1 MQKQYTV
8 EEIQTILTQAKIS
21 AQNASQKY
29 LDERL
34 GGEDNFPCG
43 FAWVNIYGIK
53 GNTKMGRAMKAAGI
67 EKD

>member
-8 EEIQTILTQAKIS
+8 EEIKTILTQAKIS

-34 GGEDNFPCG
+34 GGEDNFPCDLLG
-43 FAWVNIYGIK
+43 L
-53 GNTKMGRAMKAAGI
+53 TST
-67 EKD
+67 E